1 MSDGGPVGEADSS
14 SDEAEADERETKG
27 ERTRRRLLELAIEQF
42 GRKGMRATSVTEITR
57 EAGLTQAASYAYFE
71 NKAELF
77 REAVNTDVVE
87 LIASATAPL
96 ADTPVREL
104 LPSILVVLAAK
115 LDEHP
120 LAVRVLG
127 GQEPEAM
134 TQLRDLPA
142 LADVRSLLAT
152 RLSEA
157 QEAGDIRPDVDVT
170 RLATGIQ
177 VVILALLTTLTI
189 GRGDSRDGD
198 GATPPDV
205 VAGIVEVFDAL
216 LKPPPASL
224 IASQD
229 S

>member
-1 MSDGGPVGEADSS
+1 VTDAYEPTDGGA
-14 SDEAEADERETKG
+14 ADERATKG

-104 LPSILVVLAAK
+104 LPSILVFLAAK

-134 TQLRDLPA
+134 AQLRDLPA
-142 LADVRSLLAT
+142 LADVRTLLST
-152 RLSEA
+152 RLGEA
-157 QEAGDIRPDVDVT
+157 QEAGEVRPDVDVDK
-170 RLATGIQ
+170 LAAGIQ

-189 GRGDSRDGD
+189 GRGNTRDAGGD
-198 GATPPDV
+198 TPPDV
-205 VAGIVEVFDAL
+205 IAGIVEVFDAL
-216 LKPPPASL
+216 LKPPPAGL

>member
-1 MSDGGPVGEADSS
+1 VSEESVLDDLE
-14 SDEAEADERETKG
+14 ERETKG

-42 GRKGMRATSVTEITR
+42 GRKGLRATSVTEITR

-77 REAVNTDVVE
+77 REAVNTDVVD

-104 LPSILVVLAAK
+104 LPSILVFLAAK

-134 TQLRDLPA
+134 AQLRDLPA
-142 LADVRSLLAT
+142 LTDVRGLLAT
-152 RLSEA
+152 RLRAA
-157 QEAGDIRPDVDVT
+157 QETGEIRADVDVVK
-170 RLATGIQ
+170 LAAGIQ
-177 VVILALLTTLTI
+177 VVILALLTTMTI
-189 GRGDSRDGD
+189 GRGDAGD
-198 GATPPDV
+198 GADDTPPDV
-205 VAGIVEVFDAL
+205 IAGIVEVFDAL
-216 LKPPPASL
+216 LRPPA
-224 IASQD
+224 
-229 S
+229 

>member
-1 MSDGGPVGEADSS
+1 MSEESVLDDLE
-14 SDEAEADERETKG
+14 ERETKG

-42 GRKGMRATSVTEITR
+42 GRKGLRATSVTEITR

-77 REAVNTDVVE
+77 REAVNTDVVD

-104 LPSILVVLAAK
+104 LPSILVFLAAK

-134 TQLRDLPA
+134 AQLRDLPA
-142 LADVRSLLAT
+142 LTDVRGLLAT
-152 RLSEA
+152 RLRAA
-157 QEAGDIRPDVDVT
+157 QETGEIRADVDVVK
-170 RLATGIQ
+170 LAAGIQ
-177 VVILALLTTLTI
+177 VVILALLTTMTI
-189 GRGDSRDGD
+189 GRGDAGD
-198 GATPPDV
+198 GADDTPPDV
-205 VAGIVEVFDAL
+205 IAGIVEVFDAL
-216 LKPPPASL
+216 LRPPA
-224 IASQD
+224 
-229 S
+229 